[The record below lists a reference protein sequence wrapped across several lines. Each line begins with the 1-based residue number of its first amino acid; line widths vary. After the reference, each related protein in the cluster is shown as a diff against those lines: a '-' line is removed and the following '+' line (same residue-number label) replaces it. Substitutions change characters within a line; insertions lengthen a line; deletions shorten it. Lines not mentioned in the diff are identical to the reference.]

1 MSTPEQVNF
10 VYRYQAKKTSR
21 YGILV
26 TYLKDED
33 AELTIRERILNP
45 LVAFW
50 LPFAF
55 QEYSNAS
62 PEEIQQLA
70 RSSIY
75 QLRLHIRYLEDTF
88 GLREPP
94 IYGTPAKSPRVTPS
108 DRPNGWHSQED
119 LEERADDFSE
129 EDDILSQII

>member
-75 QLRLHIRYLEDTF
+75 QLIAIFIWIE
-88 GLREPP
+88 
-94 IYGTPAKSPRVTPS
+94 
-108 DRPNGWHSQED
+108 
-119 LEERADDFSE
+119 
-129 EDDILSQII
+129 QIISRFDSNLQVSKAISDN